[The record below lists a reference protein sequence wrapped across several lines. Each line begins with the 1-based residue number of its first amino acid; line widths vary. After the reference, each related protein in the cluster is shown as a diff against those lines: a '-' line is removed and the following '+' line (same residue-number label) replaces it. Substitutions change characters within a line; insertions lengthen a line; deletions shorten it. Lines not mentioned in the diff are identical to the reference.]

1 MQKDFVGLV
10 MEKLVDEETITPDEL
25 EIDEKG
31 QKYSKKGMPM

>member
-1 MQKDFVGLV
+1 

-31 QKYSKKGMPM
+31 QKYSKKGMPMWSDRYRLE